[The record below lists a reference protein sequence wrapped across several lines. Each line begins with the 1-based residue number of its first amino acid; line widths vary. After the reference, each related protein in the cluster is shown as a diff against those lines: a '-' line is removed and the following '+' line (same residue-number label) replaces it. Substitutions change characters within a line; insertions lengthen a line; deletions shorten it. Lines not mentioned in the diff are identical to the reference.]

1 MKESV
6 VSLKNSILKHFW
18 DFFMLFLAVT
28 LGFFVDNYR
37 DKYNEKKLAKELAV
51 ELVQDIQS
59 DTLSLHNMLNFCAI
73 KKQRLDSLY
82 ILIDDETTIY
92 NDSLIYF
99 YSAHI
104 NNRPI
109 FERSGQTFALFTNT
123 SYLNNFSKEVALAI
137 TKLDISYSKTMMALE
152 HERNIKT
159 TKIFPFQQQI
169 FHTEIFQSIIQN
181 EKPVIKPLLRN
192 WNKDTRW
199 LYHNYITELKI
210 ENQHVAEE
218 YNSLLKNAKQSLEI
232 LKKEY
237 SIQ

>member
-37 DKYNEKKLAKELAV
+37 DKYNEKKLAKELAA
-51 ELVQDIQS
+51 ELVQDIQF
-59 DTLSLHNMLNFCAI
+59 DTLSLRNMLDFCAI

-82 ILIDDETTIY
+82 LLIDDETTIY

-99 YSAHI
+99 YSAHV
-104 NNRPI
+104 NNRPK

-123 SYLNNFSKEVALAI
+123 SYLNSFSKEVALSI
-137 TKLDISYSKTMMALE
+137 TKLDISYSKTMVALE
-152 HERNIKT
+152 HERNIKA

-169 FHTEIFQSIIQN
+169 FHTEIFQSIIKN
-181 EKPVIKPLLRN
+181 NTSITKPILRN

-199 LYHNYITELKI
+199 LYHNYVTELKI
-210 ENQHVAEE
+210 ENQHVEEE
-218 YNSLLKNAKQSLEI
+218 YDNLLKNAKQALEI

-237 SIQ
+237 AIQ